1 MKSKEYFNLIQ
12 EDWLLVY

>member
-12 EDWLLVY
+12 EDWLLVC